1 MSRRPV
7 IFCLTF
13 RDLSDDETLKEAALN
28 KEVNWLCYLAIEHNL
43 VQRESI
49 EALVAICDP
58 DTELMPF
65 AQALLDNHFITDV
78 GILQQLLESASVA
91 THEHGTSPEEFGTPA
106 PAPAPVP
113 AARSVGALPAQA
125 APVARQA
132 APSGGYPFNIDGFPD
147 LSKAENASEE
157 ECRVLITQ
165 FLRHARRNGSSDA
178 HISALAQPFVRH
190 FGQIFLLANQPILS
204 AEAAR
209 KLNLCLL
216 NERQLAEFNEK
227 RDLDHCCSFTKTER
241 YRTNVMFHNDGV
253 EGSYRIIADRIM
265 TLSELGFEQPEIL
278 EKLTTYH
285 QGLILITGPASSG
298 KTTTLAAL
306 VELINKNRHDHIIT
320 VEDPVEILIPSK
332 NCNVSQR
339 ELGSGT
345 LSFPNALKA
354 ALREDPDIII
364 LGEMRDMET
373 IEMGISAAETGH
385 LVIGTLN
392 TNSAAATL
400 DRLLDVFPADQQS
413 QIRAMLA
420 ESLRGVICQT
430 LVPSKDNKKLLMV
443 PEILISNIAVINLI
457 RTNKTAQ
464 LNSVIE
470 TGSKQGMMLREDS
483 FMRRYLQGQVSAD
496 TALRFVF
503 NDIKRQQIKSAE
515 GMN

>member
-1 MSRRPV
+1 M
-7 IFCLTF
+7 
-13 RDLSDDETLKEAALN
+13 N
-28 KEVNWLCYLAIEHNL
+28 NEVNWLCYLAIEHNL
-43 VQRESI
+43 VHRESI

-65 AQALLDNHFITDV
+65 AQALLDNQFISDV
-78 GILQQLLESASVA
+78 GLLQQLLESASA
-91 THEHGTSPEEFGTPA
+91 ASEEHGTCPEAFGNPPPA
-106 PAPAPVP
+106 PAPKPAP
-113 AARSVGALPAQA
+113 AARSVGPITAQEAPA
-125 APVARQA
+125 ARPGP
-132 APSGGYPFNIDGFPD
+132 PSGGYPFNLEGFPD
-147 LSKAENASEE
+147 LSRAETASDA
-157 ECRVLITQ
+157 ECRQLITQ
-165 FLRHARRNGSSDA
+165 FLRHARTNGSSDV

-190 FGQIFLLANQPILS
+190 FGQLYLLSNQPILS
-204 AEAAR
+204 AEAAK
-209 KLNLCLL
+209 KLNLSLL
-216 NERQLAEFNEK
+216 TDKQKAEFLDK
-227 RDLDHCCSFTKTER
+227 RDLDHCCSFTKSER
-241 YRTNVMFHNDGV
+241 YRTNLMVHQDGV
-253 EGSYRIIADRIM
+253 EGSYRIISDRIR

-298 KTTTLAAL
+298 KTTTLASL
-306 VELINKNRHDHIIT
+306 VELINKTRHDHIIT

-420 ESLRGVICQT
+420 ESLRGVICQS
-430 LVPSKDNKKLLMV
+430 LVPSKDNSKLLMV

-457 RTNKTAQ
+457 RTNKTSQ

-470 TGSKQGMMLREDS
+470 TGTKQGMMLREDS
-483 FMRRYLQGQVSAD
+483 FMRRYLQGMISAD
-496 TALRFVF
+496 TALKYVF
-503 NDIKRQQIKSAE
+503 NENKRQQIKNAE
-515 GMN
+515 GIR

>member
-1 MSRRPV
+1 M
-7 IFCLTF
+7 
-13 RDLSDDETLKEAALN
+13 EAALN
-28 KEVNWLCYLAIEHNL
+28 KEVNWLCHLAIEHSL
-43 VQRESI
+43 VPRENI

-58 DTELMPF
+58 NTELLPF
-65 AQALLDNHFITDV
+65 AQALLDNNFITDV
-78 GILQQLLESASVA
+78 AVLQQLMESASYA
-91 THEHGTSPEEFGTPA
+91 AQEHGPSPEQFLTTESAQDFLSKSSAGGHPVTPA
-106 PAPAPVP
+106 PTPGSSRPAP
-113 AARSVGALPAQA
+113 
-125 APVARQA
+125 
-132 APSGGYPFNIDGFPD
+132 PSGGYPFNIDGFPD
-147 LSKAENASEE
+147 LSRAEHASEA
-157 ECRVLITQ
+157 ECRQLITQ
-165 FLRHARRNGSSDA
+165 FLRHARSNGSSDV

-190 FGQIFLLANQPILS
+190 FGQLYLLSNQPILS

-209 KLNLCLL
+209 KLNLSLL
-216 NERQLAEFNEK
+216 TDSQKTEFVEK
-227 RDLDHCCSFTKTER
+227 RDLDHCCSFTKAER
-241 YRTNVMFHNDGV
+241 YRTNLMVHQDGV
-253 EGSYRIIADRIM
+253 EGSYRIISDRIR

-298 KTTTLAAL
+298 KTTTLASL
-306 VELINKNRHDHIIT
+306 VELINKTRHDHIIT

-420 ESLRGVICQT
+420 ESLRGVICQS
-430 LVPSKDNKKLLMV
+430 LVPSKDNSKLLMV

-457 RTNKTAQ
+457 RTNKTSQ

-470 TGSKQGMMLREDS
+470 TGTKQGMMLREDS
-483 FMRRYLQGQVSAD
+483 FMRRYLQGMISAD
-496 TALRFVF
+496 TALKYVF
-503 NDIKRQQIKSAE
+503 NENKRQQIKNAE
-515 GMN
+515 GIR